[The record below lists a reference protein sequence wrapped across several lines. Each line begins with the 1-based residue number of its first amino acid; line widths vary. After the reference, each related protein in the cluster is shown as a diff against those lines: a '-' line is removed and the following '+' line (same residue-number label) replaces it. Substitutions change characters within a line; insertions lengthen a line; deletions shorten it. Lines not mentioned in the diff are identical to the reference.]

1 MRIPVGVI
9 VERHKAKSQWLD
21 FVCRPVS
28 VLAGAPTA
36 APWTIIESSAELTTY
51 YAGEAVIEL
60 HRTETASYQE
70 NLSFGAP
77 VLWVVLRPA
86 DTEVGFELLM
96 VTADP
101 AEGEALTGA
110 GDDLVGTVP
119 MPESVQQV
127 LAAFI
132 AEHHV
137 ERPFIKRKRE
147 RSALEAPRRGAAES
161 GDEKRER
168 SAFEAPRRDAAGS
181 EDGKRERPAFEAPRR
196 GAAGSADGKRE
207 RSAFEAPRQGA
218 AGSEDRK
225 RERSAFEAPQRD
237 PAGSGD
243 EKREGSAFEAPR
255 RSAPGSEDG
264 KRKQSAFEV
273 PERPAPGSED
283 HR

>member
-51 YAGEAVIEL
+51 YAGETVIEL

-86 DTEVGFELLM
+86 GTEVGFELLM

-119 MPESVQQV
+119 MPESVQQI

-137 ERPFIKRKRE
+137 ERPFIKR
-147 RSALEAPRRGAAES
+147 
-161 GDEKRER
+161 KRER

-181 EDGKRERPAFEAPRR
+181 EDGKRERSAVEAPRR
-196 GAAGSADGKRE
+196 GG
-207 RSAFEAPRQGA
+207 
-218 AGSEDRK
+218 
-225 RERSAFEAPQRD
+225 
-237 PAGSGD
+237 
-243 EKREGSAFEAPR
+243 
-255 RSAPGSEDG
+255 PGSEDD
-264 KRKQSAFEV
+264 R
-273 PERPAPGSED
+273 
-283 HR
+283 